1 MTKLILTSPVF
12 DHLGDIPQ
20 KYTCQG
26 ENISPPLLISNV
38 PQNTKSLIL
47 IMEDPDAPGITVT
60 HWVICHMDPS
70 IQKIPEGGKIE
81 NAIIG
86 KNMMGKN
93 QYMGP
98 CPPFGK
104 HRYVFKLFALKK
116 MLGLNNKTRKKQLL
130 KASKEHVIEQTE
142 LIGFYKKIKADKG

>member
-1 MTKLILTSPVF
+1 MVDFSLKSPAF
-12 DHLGDIPQ
+12 EHMGDITQ

-26 ENISPPLLISNV
+26 ENINPPLLISNV
-38 PQNTKSLIL
+38 PEKTESLIL

-60 HWVICHMDPS
+60 HWIICHLEPS
-70 IQKIPEGGKIE
+70 TNEISEGEHIK

-93 QYMGP
+93 EYMGP

-104 HRYVFKLFALKK
+104 HRYFFKLYALNKK
-116 MLGLNNKTRKKQLL
+116 LDINDKTRKKQLL
-130 KASKEHVIEQTE
+130 KASKGHIIEQTE
-142 LIGFYKKIKADKG
+142 LIGLYKKIKT

>member
-1 MTKLILTSPVF
+1 MVDFSLKSPAF
-12 DHLGDIPQ
+12 EHMGDIPQ

-26 ENISPPLLISNV
+26 ENINPPLLISNV
-38 PQNTKSLIL
+38 PEKTESLIL

-60 HWVICHMDPS
+60 HWIICHLEPS
-70 IQKIPEGGKIE
+70 TNEISEGEHIK

-93 QYMGP
+93 EYMGP

-104 HRYVFKLFALKK
+104 HRYFFKLYALNKK
-116 MLGLNNKTRKKQLL
+116 LDINDKTRKKQLL
-130 KASKEHVIEQTE
+130 KASKGHIIEQTE
-142 LIGFYKKIKADKG
+142 LIGLYKKIKT